1 MQSFVDRHQDRI
13 TGVLTGFDRVLFRGN
28 LQSMSC
34 LYQLDGFLL
43 RHRIPYQDFGSV
55 VQAISDR
62 VKARA
67 KAFADEN
74 GRPCIHINSPSADKN
89 AFVQKILQR
98 ENITEGLV
106 CVLGCV
112 EVCSS
117 FTVRRNRETRMLD
130 LISAR
135 RPCLHVYFHFIDREF
150 GLMHIRLQTWVPLT
164 IQVCLNGREYLA
176 RRRDRAGIGYEKRGN
191 CFVSIDDVP
200 RARADA

>member
-43 RHRIPYQDFGSV
+43 RHRIPYKDFGSV

-74 GRPCIHINSPSADKN
+74 GRPDIHIR
-89 AFVQKILQR
+89 QL
-98 ENITEGLV
+98 
-106 CVLGCV
+106 
-112 EVCSS
+112 
-117 FTVRRNRETRMLD
+117 
-130 LISAR
+130 
-135 RPCLHVYFHFIDREF
+135 
-150 GLMHIRLQTWVPLT
+150 
-164 IQVCLNGREYLA
+164 EYQ
-176 RRRDRAGIGYEKRGN
+176 
-191 CFVSIDDVP
+191 
-200 RARADA
+200 